1 MQEFQEY
8 TFVYRA
14 RKEFRRSLPPVPSSD
29 IFFGARPVPRVLPT
43 PLSRSWCPVTFHR
56 LRRRSVGFL
65 QMDGETWACFL
76 VTFRGRDNRWRGYFS
91 FRPKDG
97 ELDEDE
103 VRTADI
109 FKEDSESAI
118 HQKARGLG
126 RPLLSGLLASALH
139 SRNRLIGEPP
149 LLRRW
154 FRAMLA
160 QNSQELAGEWP
171 EEEWEAKADLELGRL
186 RSLYASYRL
195 DQVCHFIALVQPE
208 DFREC
213 VDSILHGAPI
223 DFGGKDLLQFAM
235 MVVEF
240 IESHL
245 PLPPFEVW
253 VEDFLR
259 HRGDYALYAHT
270 LHREGRLP

>member
-1 MQEFQEY
+1 MQGFLEY

-14 RKEFRRSLPPVPSSD
+14 RKEFRKSLPPVPPSD
-29 IFFGARPVPRVLPT
+29 IFFLARPASRVLST
-43 PLSRSWCPVTFHR
+43 PSFHSRCPVTLLS

-65 QMDGETWACFL
+65 QMDEETWACFL
-76 VTFRGRDNRWRGYFS
+76 VTFRGRDHRWRGYFS

-97 ELDEDE
+97 ELEEDE

-109 FKEDSESAI
+109 FREESESAI

-139 SRNRLIGEPP
+139 SRSRLTGEHPT
-149 LLRRW
+149 LRSW

-186 RSLYASYRL
+186 RSLYSSYRL

-213 VDSILHGAPI
+213 VSSILHGASI
-223 DFGGKDLLQFAM
+223 DFGGKDRLQFAM

-240 IESHL
+240 IESRL
-245 PLPPFEVW
+245 PLPPFEAW
-253 VEDFLR
+253 AEDFLK